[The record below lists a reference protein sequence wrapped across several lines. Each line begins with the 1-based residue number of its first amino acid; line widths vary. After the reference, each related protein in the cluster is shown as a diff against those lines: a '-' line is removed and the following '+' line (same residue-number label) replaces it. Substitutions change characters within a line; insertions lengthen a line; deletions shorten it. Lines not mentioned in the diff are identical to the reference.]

1 MSFAW
6 IQFINSRLALD
17 IIPGFYKTYPNAAM
31 QISLAVTAAPVV
43 SISSSGVDLLAVGEL
58 DIQVLPS
65 PNAPI
70 NALAFS
76 IKTENIIKVRL
87 IQPILHPGHSGPDPA
102 FRRYTCRG

>member
-1 MSFAW
+1 
-6 IQFINSRLALD
+6 
-17 IIPGFYKTYPNAAM
+17 
-31 QISLAVTAAPVV
+31 V

-87 IQPILHPGHSGPDPA
+87 IHLYCIQGIVVRIQRFDVILVVVNNTSFNRLLLMLA
-102 FRRYTCRG
+102 R